1 MYCVLFIVYLY
12 YKMSYSSIANKTNIK
27 KIIEEEIKEEDK
39 DQKIID
45 EYETQ
50 QALMNEKN
58 KYKNKH
64 KYSEEKYMSSA
75 HTSSNSNTR
84 HNNTSITQYNPDFC
98 IQPRFINIYNKKYCI
113 KWLTIYI
120 DTNYYHYD
128 YCVRLFE
135 MLMKWVRYNNFILK
149 TNEHPLLGKFIS
161 LMYLLSNKKDYGYKL
176 LL

>member
-1 MYCVLFIVYLY
+1 
-12 YKMSYSSIANKTNIK
+12 MSYSSITNRTNIN
-27 KIIEEEIKEEDK
+27 KIIEEENKEEDK

-45 EYETQ
+45 EYENQ
-50 QALMNEKN
+50 QALINKKN
-58 KYKNKH
+58 KNKH
-64 KYSEEKYMSSA
+64 KYSEEKY
-75 HTSSNSNTR
+75 TNISNNK
-84 HNNTSITQYNPDFC
+84 SISQYNPDFC

-128 YCVRLFE
+128 YCVKLFE

-149 TNEHPLLGKFIS
+149 TKEQPLLGKFIS
-161 LMYLLSNKKDYGYKL
+161 LMYLLSNKKKYGYEL

>member
-1 MYCVLFIVYLY
+1 
-12 YKMSYSSIANKTNIK
+12 MSYSSIANKTNIN

-39 DQKIID
+39 DQQIID
-45 EYETQ
+45 EYENQ
-50 QALMNEKN
+50 QALMNKKN

-64 KYSEEKYMSSA
+64 KYSEELY
-75 HTSSNSNTR
+75 TNSSNNK
-84 HNNTSITQYNPDFC
+84 SISQYNPDFC

-128 YCVRLFE
+128 YCVKLFE

-149 TNEHPLLGKFIS
+149 TKEQPLLGKFIS
-161 LMYLLSNKKDYGYKL
+161 LMYLLSNKKHYGYKL

>member
-1 MYCVLFIVYLY
+1 MCIVYLY
-12 YKMSYSSIANKTNIK
+12 YKMSYSSIANKTNIN

-39 DQKIID
+39 DQQILD
-45 EYETQ
+45 EYENQ
-50 QALMNEKN
+50 QTIINKKNKN
-58 KYKNKH
+58 KYKYKNH
-64 KYSEEKYMSSA
+64 EEKYTNST
-75 HTSSNSNTR
+75 HSNSNS
-84 HNNTSITQYNPDFC
+84 NSITQYNPDFC
-98 IQPRFINIYNKKYCI
+98 VEPRFINIYNKKYCI

-149 TNEHPLLGKFIS
+149 TNEQPLLGKFIS

>member
-1 MYCVLFIVYLY
+1 MYLY
-12 YKMSYSSIANKTNIK
+12 YKMSYSSIANKTNIDK
-27 KIIEEEIKEEDK
+27 KIEEEIKEEDK
-39 DQKIID
+39 DQKILD
-45 EYETQ
+45 EYESQ
-50 QALMNEKN
+50 QALMNKKN

-64 KYSEEKYMSSA
+64 KYSEEKYTNSS
-75 HTSSNSNTR
+75 HINNN
-84 HNNTSITQYNPDFC
+84 NNTSITQYNPDFC